1 MDFKDYVRALGDLIL
16 PRNCTVCGSPL
27 AIGERQL
34 CGDCLS
40 DIPLTYHW
48 ALPHNAMADRYNGL
62 IQRDLDAAAGKDL
75 DAAFV
80 EGDGGGTAGSGGK
93 ALAYQ
98 YAAALFFYRSGSG
111 YRNITRSLKYGGNI
125 EMGRI
130 AARML
135 GERITGTREFCDVD
149 AVVPVPLHWTRRLSR
164 GYNQAEVIAEELA
177 SVLGVPCIAGLLERT
192 RRTRTQ
198 TKLGIGAK
206 GRNVEGAFRVN
217 GKTAGRVACGRE
229 TGGADIGSGRFRHIL
244 VVDDVFTTGATV
256 NECRR
261 ALWRALGSGVRVSVA
276 TLGFVGE

>member
-62 IQRDLDAAAGKDL
+62 IQRDLDAAAGK
-75 DAAFV
+75 
-80 EGDGGGTAGSGGK
+80 
-93 ALAYQ
+93 ALPYQ
-98 YAAALFFYRSGSG
+98 HAAALFFYRSGSG

-135 GERITGTREFCDVD
+135 GERITGTREFGDVD

-217 GKTAGRVACGRE
+217 GKTAGRVACG
-229 TGGADIGSGRFRHIL
+229 HIL

>member
-62 IQRDLDAAAGKDL
+62 IQRDLDAA
-75 DAAFV
+75 FV
-80 EGDGGGTAGSGGK
+80 EGEGGGTAGSGGK
-93 ALAYQ
+93 ALPYQ
-98 YAAALFFYRSGSG
+98 HAAALFFYRSGSG

-135 GERITGTREFCDVD
+135 GERITGTREFGDVD

-217 GKTAGRVACGRE
+217 GKTAG
-229 TGGADIGSGRFRHIL
+229 SGRFRHIL

>member
-1 MDFKDYVRALGDLIL
+1 MEFKDYVRALGDLIL

-62 IQRDLDAAAGKDL
+62 IQRDLDAAAGK
-75 DAAFV
+75 
-80 EGDGGGTAGSGGK
+80 
-93 ALAYQ
+93 ALPYQ
-98 YAAALFFYRSGSG
+98 HAAALFFYRSGSG

-135 GERITGTREFCDVD
+135 GERIIGTREFGDVD